1 MNPRVAIALA
11 LVGAFALGGIV
22 FAATEADDDPAPA
35 AAKGPLR
42 FAGSTL
48 PGGVKAPEFDLTDE
62 RGRRIRM
69 SDFRGKPVLVTF
81 LYTTCKDTCP
91 AQAQTAK
98 GALNELGKDLPV
110 IAIAVDPP
118 NDTERNAQSF
128 LLKQRMNERMRFVL
142 GSKGDLAPLWRGYH
156 VQPQSI
162 TQEHSGRFVLV
173 DPRGFQRAA
182 FPLDKATPESLAH
195 DLRILAAGR

>member
-1 MNPRVAIALA
+1 VNPRVVLALV

-22 FAATEADDDPAPA
+22 LAATRGNDEEDPV
-35 AAKGPLR
+35 AKGPLR

-48 PGGVKAPEFDLTDE
+48 PGGVKAPPFDLTDE
-62 RGRRIRM
+62 RGKRIRM

-98 GALNELGKDLPV
+98 GALNELGEDLPA

-118 NDTERNAQSF
+118 NDTERNAQAF
-128 LLKQRMNERMRFVL
+128 LVKQRMNERMRFVL
-142 GSKGDLAPLWRGYH
+142 GPRARLAPLWRGYH

-162 TQEHSGRFVLV
+162 TQEHNGRFVLV
-173 DPRGFQRAA
+173 DPRGFQRVA
-182 FPLDKATPESLAH
+182 FPLEKATPEALAH

>member
-1 MNPRVAIALA
+1 MNPRVVLALA

-22 FAATEADDDPAPA
+22 LAATQGSDGDDPV
-35 AAKGPLR
+35 AKGPLR

-48 PGGVKAPEFDLTDE
+48 PGGVKAPAFDLTDE

-69 SDFRGKPVLVTF
+69 SDFRGRPVLVTF
-81 LYTTCKDTCP
+81 LYSTCKDTCP

-98 GALNELGKDLPV
+98 GALNELGEDVPT

-118 NDTERNAQSF
+118 NDDERNAQSF
-128 LLKQRMNERMRFVL
+128 LIEQRMNDRMRFVL
-142 GSKGDLAPLWRGYH
+142 GSRERLAPLWRGYH

-162 TQEHSGRFVLV
+162 TDEHSGRFVLV
-173 DPRGFQRAA
+173 DGRGFQRVA
-182 FPLDKATPESLAH
+182 FPLEKATPEALAH

>member
-1 MNPRVAIALA
+1 VNPRIVLA
-11 LVGAFALGGIV
+11 LLMVGVFALGGIV
-22 FAATEADDDPAPA
+22 FAATRDDDPAPS

-48 PGGVKAPEFDLTDE
+48 PGGVKAPGFDLTDE
-62 RGRRIRM
+62 RGKRIRM
-69 SDFRGKPVLVTF
+69 SDFRGRPVLVTF

-98 GALNELGKDLPV
+98 GALNDLGEDIPT
-110 IAIAVDPP
+110 IAIAVDPA
-118 NDTERNAQSF
+118 NDTERNAQAF

-142 GSKGDLAPLWRGYH
+142 GSRPRLAPLWRSYH

-162 TQEHSGRFVLV
+162 TNEHSGRFVLV
-173 DPRGFQRAA
+173 DPRGFQRVA
-182 FPLDKATPESLAH
+182 FPLEKATPEALAH